1 MRHRISAW
9 IVILLFGAM
18 QSTPVALSQTAEPD
32 AELAGLLRT
41 AVEEAD
47 SFADRFAAEVWLK
60 DMSQRME
67 SRVPDL
73 EERLVILRRVHH
85 EAMRTRLSPQLVLA
99 IIEVESSFD
108 RFAISRVGA
117 QGLMQIMPFWLEEIG
132 HEEDSLFD
140 IKINLRMGCT
150 ILRHYLNKEK
160 NNYIR
165 ALGRYHGS
173 LGSNRYPKLV
183 MDRLEDN
190 WYWD

>member
-1 MRHRISAW
+1 MWRRYFAW
-9 IVILLFGAM
+9 VVAVLFASSQGV
-18 QSTPVALSQTAEPD
+18 PIALSQVTEPD
-32 AELAGLLRT
+32 PELADLLLN

-47 SFADRFAAEVWLK
+47 SFPDRFEAEVWLK
-60 DMSQRME
+60 DMSGRLQ
-67 SRVPDL
+67 SRVLDL
-73 EERLVILRRVHH
+73 EERLEILRRVHH
-85 EAMRTRLSPQLVLA
+85 EAMRTQLSPQLVLA
-99 IIEVESSFD
+99 IVEVESNFD

-117 QGLMQIMPFWLEEIG
+117 QGLMQIMPFWLQEIG
-132 HEEDSLFD
+132 HDEDSLFD
-140 IKINLRMGCT
+140 IKTNLRMGCT

>member
-1 MRHRISAW
+1 MRHRTIAW
-9 IVILLFGAM
+9 LIVLLIGSLQGA
-18 QSTPVALSQTAEPD
+18 PAAWSQVSEPD
-32 AELAGLLRT
+32 PELAKLLRH

-47 SFADRFAAEVWLK
+47 SFPDRFEAEVWLK
-60 DMSQRME
+60 DMSGRLE
-67 SRVPDL
+67 TRVPDL
-73 EERLVILRRVHH
+73 EERLDILRRVHH

-99 IIEVESSFD
+99 IVEVESNFD

-117 QGLMQIMPFWLEEIG
+117 QGLMQIMPFWLNEIG
-132 HEEDSLFD
+132 HDDDSLFD
-140 IKINLRMGCT
+140 IKTNLRMGCT

>member
-1 MRHRISAW
+1 MWRRYLAW
-9 IVILLFGAM
+9 VVAVLFASLQGA
-18 QSTPVALSQTAEPD
+18 PIALSQVTEPD
-32 AELAGLLRT
+32 PELADLLLN

-47 SFADRFAAEVWLK
+47 SFPDRFEAEVWLK
-60 DMSQRME
+60 DMSGRLQ

-73 EERLVILRRVHH
+73 EERLEILRRVHH
-85 EAMRTRLSPQLVLA
+85 EAMRTQLSPQLVLA
-99 IIEVESSFD
+99 IVEVESNFD

-117 QGLMQIMPFWLEEIG
+117 QGLMQIMPFWLQEIG
-132 HEEDSLFD
+132 HDDDSLFD
-140 IKINLRMGCT
+140 IKTNLRMGCT